1 MRVLYSAPGLE
12 EPWQIHFSLL
22 SGQEHAPGV
31 FISNTMDDQPAASPI
46 EATTA
51 PPAGARA
58 PPRRHNRMAF
68 RSRSARALRVVH
80 GDQRAKRIHESIRRG
95 IAAGAQMAQIASDLA
110 VTLPEDRPGMLARA
124 VQAVSSS
131 GINLEG
137 HAEMEGVVHVLTSD
151 APATKAA
158 LESAGFRVL
167 KEQQVVLVEVED
179 RPGSAASIFRRI
191 ADAKVN
197 IRFSYLA
204 TRNRLVI
211 AADDLQSLMTA
222 LSA

>member
-1 MRVLYSAPGLE
+1 
-12 EPWQIHFSLL
+12 
-22 SGQEHAPGV
+22 
-31 FISNTMDDQPAASPI
+31 
-46 EATTA
+46 
-51 PPAGARA
+51 
-58 PPRRHNRMAF
+58 
-68 RSRSARALRVVH
+68 
-80 GDQRAKRIHESIRRG
+80 
-95 IAAGAQMAQIASDLA
+95 MAQKATDLA

-124 VQAVSSS
+124 VHAVSSA

-151 APATKAA
+151 PSATRAA
-158 LESAGFRVL
+158 LEAAGFRVL

-179 RPGSAASIFRRI
+179 RPGSAAGIFRRI

-211 AADDLQSLMTA
+211 AADDLQDLMTA

>member
-1 MRVLYSAPGLE
+1 MA
-12 EPWQIHFSLL
+12 
-22 SGQEHAPGV
+22 HAHL
-31 FISNTMDDQPAASPI
+31 
-46 EATTA
+46 AT
-51 PPAGARA
+51 
-58 PPRRHNRMAF
+58 
-68 RSRSARALRVVH
+68 
-80 GDQRAKRIHESIRRG
+80 
-95 IAAGAQMAQIASDLA
+95 DLA

-124 VQAVSSS
+124 INAVSIA

-137 HAEMEGVVHVLTSD
+137 HAEMEGVVHVLTGD
-151 APATKAA
+151 AHATRRA

-167 KEQQVVLVEVED
+167 KEQRVVLVDVED

-211 AADDLQSLMTA
+211 AADDLEDLAAA
-222 LSA
+222 LAN

>member
-1 MRVLYSAPGLE
+1 
-12 EPWQIHFSLL
+12 
-22 SGQEHAPGV
+22 
-31 FISNTMDDQPAASPI
+31 
-46 EATTA
+46 
-51 PPAGARA
+51 
-58 PPRRHNRMAF
+58 
-68 RSRSARALRVVH
+68 
-80 GDQRAKRIHESIRRG
+80 
-95 IAAGAQMAQIASDLA
+95 MAQKATDLA

-124 VQAVSSS
+124 VHAVSEA

-151 APATKAA
+151 AAATRAA
-158 LESAGFRVL
+158 LEVGGFRVL

-211 AADDLQSLMTA
+211 AADDLQDLLAA
-222 LSA
+222 LTV

>member
-1 MRVLYSAPGLE
+1 M
-12 EPWQIHFSLL
+12 
-22 SGQEHAPGV
+22 
-31 FISNTMDDQPAASPI
+31 
-46 EATTA
+46 
-51 PPAGARA
+51 
-58 PPRRHNRMAF
+58 
-68 RSRSARALRVVH
+68 
-80 GDQRAKRIHESIRRG
+80 
-95 IAAGAQMAQIASDLA
+95 AQMASDLA

-124 VQAVSSS
+124 IQAVSSA

-151 APATKAA
+151 AGATKGA
-158 LESAGFRVL
+158 LEKAGFKVL

-197 IRFSYLA
+197 IKFSYLA

-211 AADDLQSLMTA
+211 AADDLKDLMTA
-222 LSA
+222 LGGP